1 MSQPPQEVGMFD
13 KSWVLSFENVQGRAG
28 ESKHDCEETALI
40 QARDY
45 LRQHFEV
52 YEIQGPNGEIV
63 DKAKIENW
71 VKAHPVV
78 C

>member
-1 MSQPPQEVGMFD
+1 MFD
-13 KSWVLSFENVQGRAG
+13 KSWVLSFENVRGRAG

-45 LRQHFEV
+45 LRQHFDV

-63 DKAKIENW
+63 DKAKIESW
-71 VKAHPVV
+71 AKANPVV
-78 C
+78 